1 MLAAAL
7 RRCRGCGCG
16 LPLAPIPRYEVC
28 ERCGWEPAA
37 IESPPRS
44 GRWTQDSPQN
54 LFLSETVFECGYGGQ
69 AGGGKS
75 EGLLALPFRYVNH
88 PEAESYR
95 CLILRRTFPELERS
109 LIPRALR
116 MYNGKGSYV
125 SSPTP
130 RFTFRTGAVVEFGH
144 LQHESDLDKYQSAEY
159 QTIGMDEGA
168 HFTEHMYTYML
179 SRLRSSRGIP
189 SRMRVTFN
197 PPRTLEGAWVVRRF
211 APWIDFGPDYHGPR
225 AASGQRLYYIN
236 SRQHGERYVPKGT
249 LDEEG
254 NPAQGR
260 VFIRS
265 TIADNP
271 YLDRNDPQYRSRLLA
286 LDPVTRAQLLDGD
299 FSRID
304 KPGALWRRALIDEKR
319 VTSHPPLYRIGLAID
334 PSGSHRPGS
343 DEAGLVA
350 AGMGP
355 CFCRGLKDERGE
367 LIRENH
373 PFVLG
378 DQSGVLPAS
387 LQARRLID
395 WFHELE
401 ADVAIG
407 EVNYGGEWI
416 GATIAA
422 IEEQDRLKGKRRPRV
437 NFKCI
442 HVSRGKAVR
451 AEPVA
456 ALYDPS
462 REGGGIVHHVGTLAG
477 LENEMCSF
485 DPRTPPKV
493 SPGRMDALVFVL
505 SELMLGAPSGTEGM
519 HSAGER
525 RWDPRRD
532 RGRMMT

>member
-1 MLAAAL
+1 
-7 RRCRGCGCG
+7 
-16 LPLAPIPRYEVC
+16 LPLVPIPRYEVC
-28 ERCGWEPAA
+28 ESCGWEPAA
-37 IESPPRS
+37 VEHPPKS
-44 GRWTQDSPQN
+44 GHWTPDSPQR

-116 MYNGKGSYV
+116 MYNGKGSFV

-168 HFTEHMYTYML
+168 HFTEYMYTYML

-197 PPRTLEGAWVVRRF
+197 PPRTLDGVWVVRRF
-211 APWIDFGPDYHGPR
+211 APWIDFSPDYHGPR
-225 AASGQRLYYIN
+225 AASGQRLYYVN
-236 SRQHGERYVPKGT
+236 SRQHGAI
-249 LDEEG
+249 DEEG

-286 LDPVTRAQLLDGD
+286 LDPITRAQLLDGD

-304 KPGALWRRALIDEKR
+304 RPGAVWQRALIDAGR
-319 VTSHPPLYRIGLAID
+319 RSSHPVLHRIGIGLD
-334 PSGSHRPGS
+334 PSGSHRKGS
-343 DEAGLVA
+343 DEAGIIP
-350 AGMGP
+350 AGVGP
-355 CFCRGLKDERGE
+355 CFCSGE
-367 LIRENH
+367 
-373 PFVLG
+373 
-378 DQSGVLPAS
+378 
-387 LQARRLID
+387 ID
-395 WFHELE
+395 PTVNV
-401 ADVAIG
+401 DV
-407 EVNYGGEWI
+407 V
-416 GATIAA
+416 
-422 IEEQDRLKGKRRPRV
+422 
-437 NFKCI
+437 
-442 HVSRGKAVR
+442 HVTKGKAVR

-456 ALYDPS
+456 ALYGKLEDD
-462 REGGGIVHHVGTLAG
+462 GTVTGCKVHHVGTLAG
-477 LENEMCSF
+477 LENEMCTL
-485 DPRTPPKV
+485 DPREPPKV
-493 SPGRMDALVFVL
+493 SPGRLDALVFVL
-505 SELMLGAPSGTEGM
+505 SKLLLGAPAGVEGV
-519 HSAGER
+519 HSEGKR
-525 RWDPRRD
+525 LWNPRD
-532 RGRMMT
+532 GFMT

>member
-1 MLAAAL
+1 VVAAAL
-7 RRCRGCGCG
+7 RRCRGCGCE
-16 LPLAPIPRYEVC
+16 LPLVPIPRYEVC
-28 ERCGWEPAA
+28 ESCGWEPAA
-37 IESPPRS
+37 VEHPPKS
-44 GRWTQDSPQN
+44 GHWTPDSPQR

-116 MYNGKGSYV
+116 MYNGKGSFV

-168 HFTEHMYTYML
+168 HFTEYMYTYML

-197 PPRTLEGAWVVRRF
+197 PPRTLDGVWVVRRF
-211 APWIDFGPDYHGPR
+211 APWIDFSPDYHGPR
-225 AASGQRLYYIN
+225 AASGQRLYYVN

-249 LDEEG
+249 IDEEG

-286 LDPVTRAQLLDGD
+286 LDPITRAQLLDGD

-304 KPGALWRRALIDEKR
+304 RPGAVWQRALIDAGR
-319 VTSHPPLYRIGLAID
+319 RSSHPVLHRIGIGLD
-334 PSGSHRPGS
+334 PSGSHRKGS
-343 DEAGLVA
+343 DEAGIIP
-350 AGMGP
+350 AGVGP
-355 CFCRGLKDERGE
+355 CFCSGE
-367 LIRENH
+367 RENH
-373 PFVLG
+373 AFVFDDL
-378 DQSGVLPAS
+378 SGVLPATS
-387 LQARRLID
+387 QARRSIAAYHDLR
-395 WFHELE
+395 
-401 ADVAIG
+401 ADFVVAEI
-407 EVNYGGEWI
+407 NYGGEWI
-416 GATIAA
+416 KATINE
-422 IEEQDRLKGKRRPRV
+422 IDPTV
-437 NFKCI
+437 NVDVV
-442 HVSRGKAVR
+442 HVTKGKAVR

-456 ALYDPS
+456 ALYGKLEDD
-462 REGGGIVHHVGTLAG
+462 GTVTGCKVHHVGTLAG
-477 LENEMCSF
+477 LENEMCTL
-485 DPRTPPKV
+485 DPREPPKV
-493 SPGRMDALVFVL
+493 SPGRLDALVFVL
-505 SELMLGAPSGTEGM
+505 SKLLLGAPAGVEGV
-519 HSAGER
+519 HSEGKR
-525 RWDPRRD
+525 LWNPRD
-532 RGRMMT
+532 GFMT